1 MTIGEDSAVKIALA
15 VLELSLEDLRATG
28 KKLSTEC
35 NVNLAEALIGEE
47 LDFQCGKTAI
57 NVRKF
62 SSSLSLW
69 RDARVFFVSPSSS
82 LPVFCEVIGLDPDA
96 VRGHLREECALP
108 FNAMLASK
116 AAGDYMLFR
125 QRYANKS

>member
-1 MTIGEDSAVKIALA
+1 MTIKEDNAVKIALA
-15 VLELSLEDLRATG
+15 VLELSLEDLRETG

-35 NVNLAEALIGEE
+35 NIKLAEALIDED
-47 LDFQCGKTAI
+47 LDFQCGRTAAD
-57 NVRKF
+57 VRKF
-62 SSSLSLW
+62 SSALNLW

-82 LPVFCEVIGLDPDA
+82 LPVFCEVIGIDPGA
-96 VRGHLREECALP
+96 VRAHLREECALP
-108 FNAMLASK
+108 FNSMLASK